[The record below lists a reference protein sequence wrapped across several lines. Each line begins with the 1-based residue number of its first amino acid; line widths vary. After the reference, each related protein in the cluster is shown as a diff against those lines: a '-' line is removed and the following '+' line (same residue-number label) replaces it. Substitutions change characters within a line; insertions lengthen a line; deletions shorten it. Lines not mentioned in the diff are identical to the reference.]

1 MCRYILECY
10 EMLYLVFLQHLLFLQ
25 CLHSIDLSRI
35 CLLNKPD
42 LCNRVM
48 VEGIIGKKMREE
60 SSVQT
65 LPLRMRLSQSLSQFW
80 SYPTPISSSGDEETW
95 TPSFPVAATG
105 VACVP
110 QASKCQLEADV
121 LVRRVYNKSSC
132 QLHASLFPFT
142 DVVDLVFRSIA
153 ESTATL

>member
-1 MCRYILECY
+1 
-10 EMLYLVFLQHLLFLQ
+10 MLYLVFLQHLLFLQ

-65 LPLRMRLSQSLSQFW
+65 LPLRMRLSQSLSQF
-80 SYPTPISSSGDEETW
+80 
-95 TPSFPVAATG
+95 
-105 VACVP
+105 
-110 QASKCQLEADV
+110 
-121 LVRRVYNKSSC
+121 
-132 QLHASLFPFT
+132 
-142 DVVDLVFRSIA
+142 
-153 ESTATL
+153 